1 MFWLELDHGLE
12 DFFTALVINGKL
24 KKIEHFM
31 LNSRHRLILLP
42 CSLDETRLQKLKECL
57 NVPFDECHA
66 DHQEALRALRHAS
79 FPEVKLTGLKSKQW
93 KDMGWQGPNPS
104 TDFRVDLLEP
114 SSMESVH
121 DEGCV

>member
-1 MFWLELDHGLE
+1 MVMFWLELDHGLE
-12 DFFTALVINGKL
+12 DFFTALVINGK
-24 KKIEHFM
+24 
-31 LNSRHRLILLP
+31 
-42 CSLDETRLQKLKECL
+42 ETRLQKLKECL

-79 FPEVKLTGLKSKQW
+79 FPEVKLTGLKSEQW